1 MASNF
6 KIDDFEILELIGKG
20 SFSNVYKVKM
30 KGTNY
35 IYALKKVLIE
45 DVSIKEKAYNEIKLV
60 SKIKS
65 KYVISFID
73 SFLDNNNNNILY
85 ILMEYAPYGDLEKM
99 IKEQR
104 KKNKYLDEKYILN
117 IFEQIIS
124 GLIAIH
130 SENILHRDLKAANI
144 FIMNKEKNR
153 IKIGD
158 LNVSKIYDKKNNLK
172 STQIGTPYYASPEVW
187 NNRPYDFKSD
197 IWSIGCLFYEIATLK
212 APFEGKSLK
221 EVYDKIEKCSIK
233 PLPNIY
239 SNNINKLIQMCLR
252 FNDKLRPSAEELMDF
267 LLRIKNLNN
276 EKKNLKKSNKINIE
290 VKNLER
296 NKSEIRKRPETLNLN
311 KSNIEEKIVTENQCN
326 FKIIARDKSFNIL
339 NLENKKLKLNPLKI
353 NNNNF
358 FKIKKNDLK
367 KNKENINNI
376 LTENNNKINNKSLNL
391 KKIEI
396 KNNFK
401 FKNKNKAL
409 INLKKNLLPKKT
421 DILIINNNNIINK
434 EYKLNNKKL
443 EIHNNNLSHEI
454 ENLKNEITHDIIIF
468 EKQVIKNSN
477 KNNLPII
484 TDNKNDSNLITDMKK
499 SKSTINLKNKNN
511 NSDNIWNIFNGWSIE
526 EKNNILN
533 SNKKNN
539 INIFKINNPFLL
551 NNEKIQRSIT
561 PNIHYKTNESKQMFH
576 ILNYQ
581 IVSKPK
587 NLGKE
592 LKKQLYKKINSN
604 EYKIKK
610 LKNIKSKLKEL
621 LKNKNKKQ

>member
-1 MASNF
+1 MTSNL
-6 KIDDFEILELIGKG
+6 KIDDFEILKLIGKG
-20 SFSNVYKVKM
+20 SFSNVYKVKL
-30 KGTNY
+30 KETSY
-35 IYALKKVLIE
+35 IYALKKVSIE
-45 DVSIKEKAYNEIKLV
+45 DISNKEKAFNEIKLI
-60 SKIKS
+60 SKIKNQ
-65 KYVISFID
+65 YVISFYD
-73 SFLDNNNNNILY
+73 SFLDNNNNILY

-99 IKEQR
+99 IKEQK
-104 KKNKYLDEKYILN
+104 KKNKYFEEKYLLN

-144 FIMNKEKNR
+144 FIMNKEKNK

-158 LNVSKIYDKKNNLK
+158 LNVSKIYDKNLK
-172 STQIGTPYYASPEVW
+172 NTQIGTPYYASPEVW

-197 IWSIGCLFYEIATLK
+197 IWSVGCLFYEIATLN
-212 APFEGKSLK
+212 APFEGKTLK

-239 SNNINKLIQMCLR
+239 SNHINKIIKMCLR
-252 FNDKLRPSAEELMDF
+252 FNDKLRPSAQELMDY
-267 LLRIKNLNN
+267 LLRVKNLNN
-276 EKKNLKKSNKINIE
+276 EKKNLKHSKIEID

-296 NKSEIRKRPETLNLN
+296 NKSEIKKRPETFNLN
-311 KSNIEEKIVTENQCN
+311 KSAINERIVTENQCN

-339 NLENKKLKLNPLKI
+339 KTENKKLKLNPLKI
-353 NNNNF
+353 NNNNI
-358 FKIKKNDLK
+358 FKIKKKDLR
-367 KNKENINNI
+367 KNEENIKNFSF
-376 LTENNNKINNKSLNL
+376 ENNNKINNKSLNL
-391 KKIEI
+391 KKLEI

-468 EKQVIKNSN
+468 EKEVIKNSN

>member
-1 MASNF
+1 MTSNL
-6 KIDDFEILELIGKG
+6 KIDDFEILKLIGKG
-20 SFSNVYKVKM
+20 SFSNVYKVKL
-30 KGTNY
+30 KETSY
-35 IYALKKVLIE
+35 IYALKKVSIE
-45 DVSIKEKAYNEIKLV
+45 DISNKEKAFNEIKLI
-60 SKIKS
+60 SKIKNQ
-65 KYVISFID
+65 YVISFYD
-73 SFLDNNNNNILY
+73 SFLDNNNNILY

-99 IKEQR
+99 IKEQK
-104 KKNKYLDEKYILN
+104 KKNKYFEEKYLLN

-144 FIMNKEKNR
+144 FIMNNEKTK

-158 LNVSKIYDKKNNLK
+158 LNVGKIYNKNLK
-172 STQIGTPYYASPEVW
+172 NTQIGTPYYASPEVW

-197 IWSIGCLFYEIATLK
+197 IWSVGCLFYEIATLN
-212 APFEGKSLK
+212 APFEGKTLK

-239 SNNINKLIQMCLR
+239 SNHINKIIKMCLR
-252 FNDKLRPSAEELMDF
+252 FNDKLRPSAQELMDY
-267 LLRIKNLNN
+267 LLRVKNLNN
-276 EKKNLKKSNKINIE
+276 EKKNLKHSKIEID

-296 NKSEIRKRPETLNLN
+296 NKSEIKKRPETFNLN
-311 KSNIEEKIVTENQCN
+311 KSAVNERIVTENQCN

-339 NLENKKLKLNPLKI
+339 KTENKKLKLNPLKI
-353 NNNNF
+353 NNNNI
-358 FKIKKNDLK
+358 FKIKKKDLR
-367 KNKENINNI
+367 KNEENIKNFSF
-376 LTENNNKINNKSLNL
+376 ENNNKINNKSLNL
-391 KKIEI
+391 KKLDI

-443 EIHNNNLSHEI
+443 QINNNNLSHEI
-454 ENLKNEITHDIIIF
+454 ENLKKEITNDIIIIKKEII
-468 EKQVIKNSN
+468 EKSI
-477 KNNLPII
+477 NNNFPNV
-484 TDNKNDSNLITDMKK
+484 TEDKKESNLEIKK
-499 SKSTINLKNKNN
+499 SKSTINIKNKNN

-533 SNKKNN
+533 SNKKND
-539 INIFKINNPFLL
+539 IKINNHILF
-551 NNEKIQRSIT
+551 NNEKIKRSIT
-561 PNIHYKTNESKQMFH
+561 PMNHYRSNESKQMFQ
-576 ILNYQ
+576 IFNYK
-581 IVSKPK
+581 IEIKPK

-610 LKNIKSKLKEL
+610 LKKIKSKLKEFL
-621 LKNKNKKQ
+621 KNKKQ